1 MSGASPVPVGLSRIA
16 QTLVVAILVLA
27 SFLLAIA
34 AMMVAPSEV
43 VAASPA
49 QPEALAFATPHPS
62 ARQAADALVPDHVA
76 ARLVAVDD
84 DRAVAV
90 AMVPDHVAARLVA
103 GDEVRAIAP
112 TVVPDQVAEVH
123 IPLAPESPASLGD
136 APDQPDHS
144 GASTT
149 IAASTSLTS
158 LVPPVGREQIL
169 TPAPADPD
177 RAALVEA
184 VSAGGPAGVVSQLP
198 ASAFAW
204 MAAHDW
210 RVDWRQGPGPGR
222 SAEAQYGTNTIVIW
236 YEARRSNAFWVGALG
251 HELGHAVSYVH
262 FSHEQ
267 TDEWNAIRGLSS
279 WRWAPATA
287 NDFSV
292 GEGDFAEAFMSY
304 LLGHDIRSV
313 GGPLTPAQHAWIAA
327 NTPF

>member
-1 MSGASPVPVGLSRIA
+1 MNGASPVPVGLSRIA
-16 QTLVVAILVLA
+16 QTLVVAVLVLA

-49 QPEALAFATPHPS
+49 HPEAFANPHDVILS
-62 ARQAADALVPDHVA
+62 ARPATALAPHYLADGLIAGDG
-76 ARLVAVDD
+76 

-90 AMVPDHVAARLVA
+90 A
-103 GDEVRAIAP
+103 
-112 TVVPDQVAEVH
+112 VVPDRLTEVH
-123 IPLAPESPASLGD
+123 IPLAPESPAALGD

-149 IAASTSLTS
+149 IAASTSRTS

-169 TPAPADPD
+169 TPAPLDPD
-177 RAALVEA
+177 RAALVQA
-184 VSAGGPAGVVSQLP
+184 VRAGGPAGVVSQLP
-198 ASAFAW
+198 ASAFEW

-267 TDEWNAIRGLSS
+267 TDEWNAMRGLSS

-304 LLGHDIRSV
+304 LVGHDIRSV